1 MAAMG
6 SLLSRLN
13 ALQDR
18 AIMAAHGG
26 ILIVIHFRI
35 NDLVKAQ
42 SGIMCLDLCQGVLRL
57 PDFAEFE
64 MADDKTNERPPRYAR
79 HFRVAGRCLAISSSR
94 RQDDAAKVVIPSHS
108 VWVAALGFVYFNKPL
123 LRPVRVIEEN
133 SGYSE

>member
-35 NDLVKAQ
+35 KGA
-42 SGIMCLDLCQGVLRL
+42 
-57 PDFAEFE
+57 
-64 MADDKTNERPPRYAR
+64 
-79 HFRVAGRCLAISSSR
+79 
-94 RQDDAAKVVIPSHS
+94 
-108 VWVAALGFVYFNKPL
+108 
-123 LRPVRVIEEN
+123 VRDNVP
-133 SGYSE
+133 